1 MRPEARDRCTE
12 CGPENALIAGL
23 THFDCSPLQVAKRHR
38 SDYTVA
44 KGFIFSLPN
53 CPFSTCHHHV
63 RGTPA
68 RLERASCSEKRC
80 PLRHDSSGALP
91 PPDVDDT

>member
-1 MRPEARDRCTE
+1 MNSFLGVALHPLVE
-12 CGPENALIAGL
+12 CWCIPQQ
-23 THFDCSPLQVAKRHR
+23 TSR
-38 SDYTVA
+38 
-44 KGFIFSLPN
+44 FSLPVSYMGTHPALQGQ
-53 CPFSTCHHHV
+53 CVLMTV